1 MGSFVL
7 TDILFLLGVV
17 LILVSG
23 IALYTRATDD
33 EPDPRYQHFGPPTK
47 ESQSINPAV
56 SAVFEPTDPARR
68 RRRFVE
74 RLQPRRPSRPKASA
88 PMALT

>member
-23 IALYTRATDD
+23 IVLYTKVADD
-33 EPDPRYQHFGPPTK
+33 KPDAIYPHFGPPTK
-47 ESQSINPAV
+47 ESQSINPGV
-56 SAVFEPTDPARR
+56 PAVFEPTDPADEGVLWSAYSPVDPPDRKHR
-68 RRRFVE
+68 H
-74 RLQPRRPSRPKASA
+74 RL
-88 PMALT
+88 L

>member
-23 IALYTRATDD
+23 IAVFTRAADD

-47 ESQSINPAV
+47 ESQSIKPGV
-56 SAVFEPTDPARR
+56 PAVFEPTDPADEG
-68 RRRFVE
+68 V
-74 RLQPRRPSRPKASA
+74 L
-88 PMALT
+88 

>member
-23 IALYTRATDD
+23 IALYRRAADD
-33 EPDPRYQHFGPPTK
+33 EPDPRYPHFGPPTK
-47 ESQSINPAV
+47 ESQSIKPGV
-56 SAVFEPTDPARR
+56 PAVFEPTNPRR

-74 RLQPRRPSRPKASA
+74 RLQPRRPSRSKTSASI
-88 PMALT
+88 ALK

>member
-23 IALYTRATDD
+23 IALFTRATDD
-33 EPDPRYQHFGPPTK
+33 EPDPRYQHFGPATK
-47 ESQSINPAV
+47 ESQSIKPGV
-56 SAVFEPTDPARR
+56 PAVFEPTDPAEEG
-68 RRRFVE
+68 V
-74 RLQPRRPSRPKASA
+74 LWSA
-88 PMALT
+88 YSPVDPPDRKHRHR